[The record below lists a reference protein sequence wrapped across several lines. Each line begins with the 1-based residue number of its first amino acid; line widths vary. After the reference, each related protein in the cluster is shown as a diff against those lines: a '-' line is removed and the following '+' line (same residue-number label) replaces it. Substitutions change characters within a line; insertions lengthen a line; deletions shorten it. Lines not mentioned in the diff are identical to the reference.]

1 MGAGVEVGGTSLAHL
16 SGKDRASQR
25 VVCPVGITVTLVG
38 MVRLLLPALVIAN
51 AAAITAAAVTLIPS
65 AAPDALPSAAG
76 AVEVARVP
84 IAAAVVQDSNGGT
97 RGPSSAALPDG
108 RVLLGGGADGR
119 RLLVVDPD
127 TGAIREVGV
136 VIRPDQRL
144 DDARFAPTD
153 IEVMSTTRSR
163 IRLFVSFPEYV
174 PAKRCVRLAV
184 NRVDIS
190 TGAEPRVLRTKKV
203 LRTRPC
209 VPVSAVQHASGKL
222 VRISANRAYVTVGDL
237 GDPRISNRSARGQ
250 LGSVLRIQE
259 GRKAIRISQ
268 GHRNG
273 QGLTRDRLGRLW
285 ETEHGPRG
293 GDELNLIRRGR
304 DYGWPFV
311 TLGEPYGT
319 SDYVMPRRT
328 GTHVGY
334 TKPKAAWVPS
344 VATSELVQVPASW
357 AGWTTSVGGDL
368 LMGTLKDQSFWRI
381 RVNRAGQVTERE
393 RLEVG
398 HRIRDVDVRVN
409 GSVAA
414 TTDDGTLLILTRTG

>member
-1 MGAGVEVGGTSLAHL
+1 MCLAGIA
-16 SGKDRASQR
+16 D
-25 VVCPVGITVTLVG
+25 TLMG
-38 MVRLLLPALVIAN
+38 MVRILLPALIVAN
-51 AAAITAAAVTLIPS
+51 AAAVTAAAVTLAPARTADSLGS
-65 AAPDALPSAAG
+65 AVGTVQVS
-76 AVEVARVP
+76 RIP
-84 IAAAVVQDSNGGT
+84 IADAVVRDSGGGT
-97 RGPSSAALPDG
+97 RGPSSAALRDG

-119 RLLVVDPD
+119 TLLVLDPA
-127 TGAIREVGV
+127 TGSMQQVGT

-153 IEVMSTTRSR
+153 IEVMSTTTTR

-174 PAKRCVRLAV
+174 AARKCVRLAV

-190 TGAEPRVLRTKKV
+190 AGAQPRILSTARVFRSQ
-203 LRTRPC
+203 PC
-209 VPVSAVQHASGKL
+209 VPPAAIQHASGKL
-222 VRISANRAYVTVGDL
+222 VRISAARAYVTLGDL
-237 GDPRISNRSARGQ
+237 GYPKIDNRRARGQ
-250 LGSVLRIQE
+250 LGSVLQIE
-259 GRKAIRISQ
+259 KGKKAVRISQ

-293 GDELNLIRRGR
+293 GDELNLIRRDR

-328 GTHVGY
+328 GTHAGY
-334 TKPKAAWVPS
+334 TRPKTSWVPS
-344 VATSELVQVPASW
+344 VATSELVQVPRSW

-368 LMGTLKDQSFWRI
+368 LMGTLKDQAFWRI
-381 RVNRAGQVTERE
+381 RVDRTGRVTQRE

-398 HRIRDVDVRVN
+398 HRIRDVDVRAD

-414 TTDDGTLLILTRTG
+414 TTDDGTLLILTRAG

>member
-1 MGAGVEVGGTSLAHL
+1 
-16 SGKDRASQR
+16 
-25 VVCPVGITVTLVG
+25 
-38 MVRLLLPALVIAN
+38 MVRVLIPALIVVN
-51 AAAITAAAVTLIPS
+51 VAAVTAAAVTLLPT
-65 AAPDALPSAAG
+65 ATPDTLPSTAG
-76 AVEVARVP
+76 GLQVARVP
-84 IAAAVVQDSNGGT
+84 IAGAVVKDSGGGT
-97 RGPSSAALPDG
+97 RGPSSATLRDG
-108 RVLLGGGADGR
+108 RVLLGGGADGT
-119 RLLVVDPD
+119 RLLVADPV
-127 TGAIREVGV
+127 TGSLQEVGR
-136 VIRPDQRL
+136 VIRPAQRL

-153 IEVMSTTRSR
+153 IEVMSTTATR
-163 IRLFVSFPEYV
+163 IRLFVSFPEHV
-174 PAKRCVRLAV
+174 AARKCVRVAV

-190 TGAEPRVLRTKKV
+190 PGARPRILGTAKV
-203 LRTRPC
+203 FRSTPC
-209 VPVSAVQHASGKL
+209 VPPAAIQHASGKL
-222 VRISANRAYVTVGDL
+222 VRLTTSQAYVTVGDL
-237 GDPRISNRSARGQ
+237 GYPKINNRKVRGQ
-250 LGSVLRIQE
+250 LGSVLRIE
-259 GRKAIRISQ
+259 KGRAAIRISQ

-293 GDELNLIRRGR
+293 GDELNQIRRGR

-328 GTHVGY
+328 GTHAGY
-334 TKPKAAWVPS
+334 TKPATSWVPS

-368 LMGTLKDQSFWRI
+368 LMGTLKDQAFWRI
-381 RVNRAGQVTERE
+381 RVDRGGAVTQRE

-398 HRIRDVDVRVN
+398 HRIRDVDVRAD

>member
-1 MGAGVEVGGTSLAHL
+1 
-16 SGKDRASQR
+16 
-25 VVCPVGITVTLVG
+25 
-38 MVRLLLPALVIAN
+38 
-51 AAAITAAAVTLIPS
+51 
-65 AAPDALPSAAG
+65 
-76 AVEVARVP
+76 
-84 IAAAVVQDSNGGT
+84 
-97 RGPSSAALPDG
+97 
-108 RVLLGGGADGR
+108 
-119 RLLVVDPD
+119 
-127 TGAIREVGV
+127 
-136 VIRPDQRL
+136 
-144 DDARFAPTD
+144 
-153 IEVMSTTRSR
+153 
-163 IRLFVSFPEYV
+163 
-174 PAKRCVRLAV
+174 
-184 NRVDIS
+184 
-190 TGAEPRVLRTKKV
+190 
-203 LRTRPC
+203 
-209 VPVSAVQHASGKL
+209 
-222 VRISANRAYVTVGDL
+222 
-237 GDPRISNRSARGQ
+237 
-250 LGSVLRIQE
+250 VLRIQE

-319 SDYVMPRRT
+319 RDYVVPRRT
-328 GTHVGY
+328 GTHTGY
-334 TKPKAAWVPS
+334 PKPKAAWVPS

-381 RVNRAGQVTERE
+381 RVDRAGRVTTRE

-398 HRIRDVDVRVN
+398 HRIRDVDVRAN

>member
-1 MGAGVEVGGTSLAHL
+1 
-16 SGKDRASQR
+16 
-25 VVCPVGITVTLVG
+25 
-38 MVRLLLPALVIAN
+38 MVRILLPALVIAN
-51 AAAITAAAVTLIPS
+51 AAAVTAAAVALMPS
-65 AAPDALPSAAG
+65 ATPQTLPSAAG
-76 AVEVARVP
+76 AVAVDRIP
-84 IAAAVVQDSNGGT
+84 IEAAVVKDSGGGT

-108 RVLLGGGADGR
+108 RILLGGGADGR
-119 RLLVVDPD
+119 RLLVVDPG
-127 TGAIREVGV
+127 TGAMREVGV
-136 VIRPDQRL
+136 IIRASQRL

-153 IEVMSTTRSR
+153 IEVMSSTAART
-163 IRLFVSFPEYV
+163 RLFVSFPEYV
-174 PAKRCVRLAV
+174 PTKRCVRLAV

-190 TGAEPRVLRTKKV
+190 AGAEPRVLRTKKV
-203 LRTRPC
+203 HRTRPC
-209 VPVSAVQHASGKL
+209 VPVGAVQHASGKL
-222 VRISANRAYVTVGDL
+222 VRIGANRAYVTVGDL
-237 GDPRISNRSARGQ
+237 GYPKINNRRARGQ
-250 LGSVLRIQE
+250 LGSVWRIGE
-259 GRKAIRISQ
+259 GATPTRISQ

-319 SDYVMPRRT
+319 RDYVMPTRT

-334 TKPKAAWVPS
+334 RKPKAAWVPS

-381 RVNRAGQVTERE
+381 RVDRSGRVLSRE

-398 HRIRDVDVRVN
+398 HRIRDVEVRAD
-409 GSVAA
+409 GSVSA
-414 TTDDGTLLILTRTG
+414 TTDDGTLLVLTRTG